1 MERYL
6 NKLLLAFLFLTIPF
20 AMFGQ
25 IKGQMKG
32 SIEFGPLLG
41 PNLGFQISF
50 EPKYN
55 LTDRS
60 NLGLRIELPGFFGRD
75 VNLNDETLFYDNE
88 SSNLAGIFLPITY
101 EYYYGKRGKSF
112 QPYVGGG
119 FGYFKMNGNMTIY
132 PTGQLD
138 NGITASSKGT
148 VAAIA
153 KFGFEWGKFRYGFAF
168 TYVPDTD
175 LVSETGMTIGQVRDY
190 YVHFNIGL
198 TLFGGK
204 WKDQK

>member
-1 MERYL
+1 MYSIKIILIYL
-6 NKLLLAFLFLTIPF
+6 LFALP
-20 AMFGQ
+20 MGLFGQ
-25 IKGQMKG
+25 TKGKVKG
-32 SIEFGPLLG
+32 SIEFGPLIG

-112 QPYVGGG
+112 QPYIGGG
-119 FGYFKMNGNMTIY
+119 FGYFKMNGDLTLY
-132 PTGQLD
+132 PSGELE
-138 NGITASSKGT
+138 NSLTASSKGT
-148 VAAIA
+148 IGGIA

-175 LVSETGMTIGQVRDY
+175 LITDTGQTVGQVRDY
-190 YVHFNIGL
+190 YVHFNVGF

-204 WKDQK
+204 WKAQK